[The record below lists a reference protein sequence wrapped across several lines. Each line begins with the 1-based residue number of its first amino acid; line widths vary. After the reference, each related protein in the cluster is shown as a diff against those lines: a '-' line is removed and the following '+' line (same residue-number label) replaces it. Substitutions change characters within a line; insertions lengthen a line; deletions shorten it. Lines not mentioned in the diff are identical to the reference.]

1 MQLAEAMAA
10 DSAIRHGDDP
20 GDLGIAGEAR
30 DRCPAVD
37 RLDTRLDG
45 VVAEEENGLY
55 LHLLDSFRTWLLI
68 VRVVNH
74 SIVTVLIGCYRIA
87 RQLY

>member
-1 MQLAEAMAA
+1 MLDSLCILNGTSILDMQLAEAMAA

-45 VVAEEENGLY
+45 VVAEEEYGL
-55 LHLLDSFRTWLLI
+55 LTL
-68 VRVVNH
+68 
-74 SIVTVLIGCYRIA
+74 C
-87 RQLY
+87 

>member
-45 VVAEEENGLY
+45 VVAEEEDGL
-55 LHLLDSFRTWLLI
+55 LTLS
-68 VRVVNH
+68 
-74 SIVTVLIGCYRIA
+74 
-87 RQLY
+87 